1 MKLRNPTLIRLV
13 AFLASVLIRGWMS
26 TLRLRLVFQDGRVH
40 PTDPRVER
48 FIYAFWHESLLA
60 PTVRR
65 TRVHILISQ
74 HADGEFIAQVCR
86 FLGYGVVRGSS
97 TRGGSLALLELM
109 DRCTRSHLAVTPD
122 GPRGPRR
129 QVKVGIVYLASRTG
143 MAIVPVGVGYTRAW
157 RFGCRPASTATAW
170 SATVGWSRNVA
181 WRPPARRSA
190 GRLGWAAGASGRC
203 QPARVNRPLAAK
215 RARLAPDLLFQTR
228 KVDHDG
234 PDRPSTDAAADAGRG
249 SRRGVRRSPR

>member
-157 RFGCRPASTATAW
+157 RFRSWDRFAVPHPFSTVVGVLGPAVRVPAGLDRDGLERYRRLVEECCLAATSEAERRAARLGGGSERPVSTGPCQPT
-170 SATVGWSRNVA
+170 
-181 WRPPARRSA
+181 ARRQEGKA
-190 GRLGWAAGASGRC
+190 CA
-203 QPARVNRPLAAK
+203 
-215 RARLAPDLLFQTR
+215 
-228 KVDHDG
+228 
-234 PDRPSTDAAADAGRG
+234 
-249 SRRGVRRSPR
+249 